1 MPVKIGNVMQTDNS
15 GAYRY
20 LSPERKEEREGEGE
34 VEVEEEGDGERE
46 GEGGKIIEVHG
57 NG

>member
-20 LSPERKEEREGEGE
+20 LSPERKEEREGEGK
-34 VEVEEEGDGERE
+34 VEVEEEGDRERE
-46 GEGGKIIEVHG
+46 GEGGKII
-57 NG
+57 